1 MAAPTIL
8 IGQLKARSKGYSRSC
23 SLSHHTLQPVAPC
36 EAMADATVATD
47 VCTGRLS
54 PVPSAAAAF
63 RPPEWYKFT

>member
-47 VCTGRLS
+47 VRLP